1 VEVKEKG
8 KTTSLPVG
16 KSYREV
22 LAGRIEGFK
31 L

>member
-1 VEVKEKG
+1 VKEKG
-8 KTTSLPVG
+8 KMTSLPVG

-22 LAGRIEGFK
+22 LSKRIEGFK